1 MAGQYIFQQK
11 NDMLLHILSR
21 AIFMSVF
28 IQELHG
34 RVSGRTVYELQE
46 SDGAIHS
53 SNVSES
59 SSDNSDLAC

>member
-1 MAGQYIFQQK
+1 
-11 NDMLLHILSR
+11 
-21 AIFMSVF
+21 MSVF

-34 RVSGRTVYELQE
+34 RVSGRTVYELQL